1 MTTYHLTSAH
11 WSATLRP
18 EGDWRPL
25 RDVLEQLGVTI
36 VPMLR
41 HDSIEIVHGSD
52 VYLVTYE
59 ANKVLHTI
67 KWTDGQP
74 PESVSLADLPEEV
87 RETLFDLL
95 NGGL

>member
-1 MTTYHLTSAH
+1 MTTYHLTSSN

-25 RDVLEQLGVTI
+25 RDLLEQLGVTI

-41 HDSIEIVHGSD
+41 HDSIEIIHGTS
-52 VYLVTYE
+52 VYRVTYE
-59 ANKVLHTI
+59 GNKILQTVQ
-67 KWTDGQP
+67 WSDGQP
-74 PESVSLADLPEEV
+74 PELLSLADLPEEV

-95 NGGL
+95 SGGL